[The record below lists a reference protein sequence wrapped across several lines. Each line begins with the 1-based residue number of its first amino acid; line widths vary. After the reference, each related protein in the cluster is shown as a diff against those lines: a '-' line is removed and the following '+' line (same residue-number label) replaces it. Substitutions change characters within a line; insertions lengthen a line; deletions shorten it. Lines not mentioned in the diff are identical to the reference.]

1 MGSTGHVEE
10 LHTLRDGARVAVR
23 PIEPDDKV
31 ELRAAFDRLSDESR
45 YRRFLMPMKRLSP
58 AMLRY
63 FTEVDHHEH
72 EALVAV
78 DPPTGA
84 IVGVAR
90 YIKTGGGRAE
100 AAVTVADDWQ
110 GRGLGSLL
118 LEELADHARGEGVRY
133 FTALVLAQNDAMI
146 ALLRALGPVRRI
158 DAQMGTVEIEAELA
172 EHGVPAQLRELM
184 RQTAAGD
191 SRLAAER

>member
-1 MGSTGHVEE
+1 M
-10 LHTLRDGARVAVR
+10 R
-23 PIEPDDKV
+23 PIESDDKAA
-31 ELRAAFDRLSDESR
+31 LRAAFDHLSEESR

-58 AMLRY
+58 EMLRY
-63 FTEVDHHEH
+63 FTEVDHHDH
-72 EALVAV
+72 EALVAI
-78 DPPTGA
+78 DPPADA

-118 LEELADHARGEGVRY
+118 LEELAEHARGEGITH
-133 FTALVLAQNDAMI
+133 FTALVLANNDAMI

-158 DAQMGTVEIEAELA
+158 DAQMGTVEVEAELA
-172 EHGVPAQLRELM
+172 EQGVPAQLRELM

-191 SRLAAER
+191 SRLAVDR